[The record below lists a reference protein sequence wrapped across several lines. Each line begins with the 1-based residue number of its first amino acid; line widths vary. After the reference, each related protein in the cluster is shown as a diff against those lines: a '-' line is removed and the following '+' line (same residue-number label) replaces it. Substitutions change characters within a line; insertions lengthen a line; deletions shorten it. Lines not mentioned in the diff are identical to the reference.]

1 MKRMICLILSFLLA
15 ASMGCSSSGSF
26 FDTIDAARSSF
37 VIAGYEEGLVTVWSL
52 PKGSDQATKESL
64 LKALSRKTGA
74 EIRNRVTNAA
84 EPFYAVYLT
93 TKEGKDINLGW
104 EKDVMA
110 FPDGTLRKASINF
123 PALLKDYGYEV
134 TGEYER
140 RPAAYA
146 GFYWFLKEEKGWRT
160 EYLEAASVD
169 AAEDVMLELIPDEKN
184 PDNLNGLMKNLGT
197 EDYVYSIYD
206 DQPDFDLYLEENGI
220 TYRIPPLPGVVK
232 GSIGHGGLLPAGKET
247 ERTYDISAFFGNLPP
262 GDYLLTDSGA
272 AGTFSVNAEGVMEG
286 AVARPSPEV
295 AIGPVSASYRDFG

>member
-1 MKRMICLILSFLLA
+1 MKRMICFILSFLLA

-52 PKGSDQATKESL
+52 PKGSDQAAKESL

-74 EIRNRVTNAA
+74 EIRDRVTDAA
-84 EPFYAVYLT
+84 EPFYTVYLT

-110 FPDGTLRKASINF
+110 FPDGTLRKASIAF
-123 PALLKDYGYEV
+123 SALLKDYGYEV

-146 GFYWFLKEEKGWRT
+146 GFYWFLKKEKGWRT
-160 EYLEAASVD
+160 EYLEEAPVEAAM
-169 AAEDVMLELIPDEKN
+169 DVTLELIPDEKN
-184 PDNLNGLMKNLGT
+184 PDRLNGLMKNLGT
-197 EDYVYSIYD
+197 EDFVYSIYD
-206 DQPDFDLYLEENGI
+206 DQPDFDLYLKENGVS
-220 TYRIPPLPGVVK
+220 YRIPPLPGVVK

-247 ERTYDISAFFGNLPP
+247 ERTYDISVFFGKLPP
-262 GDYLLTDSGA
+262 GNYLLTDSGA
-272 AGTFSVNAEGVMEG
+272 AGAFSVNAEGVMESG
-286 AVARPSPEV
+286 H
-295 AIGPVSASYRDFG
+295 